1 MKIKLICLI
10 GFFSSFINAQ
20 DLTEILEREEVKN
33 TKEDVYATFKGTRIL
48 NGHSIE
54 NRKKGTLDFI
64 ISHKFG
70 RVNEGFDQFFGLDQS
85 NIRFAFEYAISND
98 VTLGVGR
105 SSFEKTYDGFIK
117 YKIVKQ
123 SKGMNS
129 FPASISIFA
138 STALKTIKDYD
149 PENKPS
155 FGEKFTHTT
164 QLLIARKI
172 TPKLS
177 LQVSPT
183 WVHKNLVKIQ
193 QDPHDIFALGM
204 GGRMKL
210 SNRVTLNTEYY
221 YTFNPLQSI
230 NTKNSLALG
239 VDIETGGHVFQV
251 MLSNTITMI
260 EKGFITETTGNFF
273 KGDIHFGFNI
283 SRSF

>member
-20 DLTEILEREEVKN
+20 DLTEILEQEEVKN

-183 WVHKNLVKIQ
+183 WVHRNLVKIQ

-239 VDIETGGHVFQV
+239 VDIETGGHVFQL

>member
-20 DLTEILEREEVKN
+20 DLTEILEQEEVKN

-85 NIRFAFEYAISND
+85 NIRFAFEYAISDD

-155 FGEKFTHTT
+155 FGEKFTHIT

-183 WVHKNLVKIQ
+183 WVHRNLVKIQ

-239 VDIETGGHVFQV
+239 VDIETGGHVFQL

>member
-20 DLTEILEREEVKN
+20 DLTEILEQEEVKK
-33 TKEDVYATFKGTRIL
+33 TKGDVYATFKGTRIL

-70 RVNEGFDQFFGLDQS
+70 RINEGFDQFFGLDQS
-85 NIRFAFEYAISND
+85 NIRFAFEYAISD
-98 VTLGVGR
+98 DLTLGVGR

-123 SKGMNS
+123 SKGTNS
-129 FPASISIFA
+129 FPVSISIFA

-155 FGEKFTHTT
+155 FGEKFTHAT

-172 TPKLS
+172 TPELS

-183 WVHKNLVKIQ
+183 WVHKNLVKTQ

-230 NTKNSLALG
+230 NTRNSLALG
-239 VDIETGGHVFQV
+239 VDIETGGHVFQL

>member
-20 DLTEILEREEVKN
+20 DLTEILEQEEVKN

-85 NIRFAFEYAISND
+85 NIRFAFEYAISDD

-183 WVHKNLVKIQ
+183 WVHRNLVKIQ

-239 VDIETGGHVFQV
+239 VDIETGGHVFQL

>member
-20 DLTEILEREEVKN
+20 DLTEILEQEEVKN

-85 NIRFAFEYAISND
+85 NIRFAFEYAISDD

-239 VDIETGGHVFQV
+239 VDIETGGHVFQL